1 MGKMLSMGDHFSK
14 FGIFELSIDHFS
26 KFGTSEF
33 SLDHFSKFGTSEL
46 SIGHFSMFGSFE
58 LSIGHLD
65 KFGTMGKRGGVVVV
79 RKSAYGKMAK
89 LLGCNSSSEAVW
101 GLPFIPKSDEKPED

>member
-1 MGKMLSMGDHFSK
+1 MGKMLSMG
-14 FGIFELSIDHFS
+14 
-26 KFGTSEF
+26 
-33 SLDHFSKFGTSEL
+33 DHFSKFGTSEL